1 MRSLSCLTALVLAS
15 VPLALPA
22 QQDDAD
28 AVRIALTWHHL
39 TNQPLDLRRVAER
52 SDAVRRASNFDRP
65 DVLSAEVNRLEAML
79 SAASAAELFEMQI
92 SDRISEYDHDRGE
105 FSIALFQPGYFI
117 PITAFGDQY
126 QVVFANAEAARPI
139 PMAKEEAREF
149 DQRLNAIYRNVI
161 TEVRFRIVGAG
172 DPAGGVTG
180 QRVVRAELVSAR
192 VTDRD
197 GRVIATPSV
206 KPPLAAA
213 PFDPSGLDVA
223 GFRVGVSVADLSA
236 TLERLYGPV
245 ERGSPG
251 ENPPPGMTGVV
262 RVNSMG
268 CMSLPG
274 RPEAKPGA
282 VCLTAWH
289 DAKDVIRAIRIER
302 LFPPMDGETVRKALV
317 ARYGPVG
324 SATGRN
330 GFTLGWGPDVVV
342 GSSTNGPI
350 HQPTLLA
357 TFAAHESFM
366 GRGTNRIPDTR
377 VVLHLVDAA
386 WASRQPQ

>member
-1 MRSLSCLTALVLAS
+1 MKPLHYLQAVAIVCSP
-15 VPLALPA
+15 VPLVA
-22 QQDDAD
+22 QQDDPD
-28 AVRIALTWHHL
+28 AVRIALTWHRL
-39 TNQPLDLRRVAER
+39 TDQPLDVQRVAER
-52 SDAVRRASNFDRP
+52 SDVVRRASNFDRP
-65 DVLSAEVNRLEAML
+65 DALAAEVSRVEAML
-79 SAASAAELFEMQI
+79 AAANANELFQMQI
-92 SDRISEYDHDRGE
+92 SDRISEYDHDLGE
-105 FSIALFQPGYFI
+105 FSITLFQPGYFI
-117 PITAFGDQY
+117 PITAFGEQY

-139 PMAKEEAREF
+139 PMAKEEARAF

-161 TEVRFRIVGAG
+161 TEVQFRIIGGG
-172 DPAGGVTG
+172 DPTGGVTG
-180 QRVVRAELVSAR
+180 ARVIRAELVSAK

-197 GRVIATPSV
+197 GRLIATPNV
-206 KPPLAAA
+206 TPAVAAA
-213 PFDPSGLDVA
+213 PFDPGGLDVA

-245 ERGSPG
+245 ERGGPG

-289 DAKDVIRAIRIER
+289 DDKQIVRAIRIER
-302 LFPPMDGETVRKALV
+302 LFPSMDGETVRKALV
-317 ARYGPVG
+317 AKYGPVTTASG
-324 SATGRN
+324 SR

-342 GSSTNGPI
+342 GRTANGPI
-350 HQPTLLA
+350 QQATLLA
-357 TFAAHESFM
+357 SFGAHESFM
-366 GRGTNRIPDTR
+366 SRGTNRIPDTR
-377 VVLHLVDAA
+377 VVLHLVDVE

>member
-1 MRSLSCLTALVLAS
+1 VKPLHCLLAAAIVCS
-15 VPLALPA
+15 PVPLVA
-22 QQDDAD
+22 QQDDPD
-28 AVRIALTWHHL
+28 AVRIALTWHRL
-39 TNQPLDLRRVAER
+39 TDQPLDVQRVAER

-65 DVLSAEVNRLEAML
+65 DALAAEVSRVEAML
-79 SAASAAELFEMQI
+79 AAANANELFQMQI
-92 SDRISEYDHDRGE
+92 SDRISEYDHDLGE
-105 FSIALFQPGYFI
+105 FSITLFQPGYFI
-117 PITAFGDQY
+117 PITAFGEQY

-139 PMAKEEAREF
+139 PMAKEEARAF

-161 TEVRFRIVGAG
+161 TEVQFRIIGGG
-172 DPAGGVTG
+172 DPTGGVTG
-180 QRVVRAELVSAR
+180 ARVIRAELVSAK

-197 GRVIATPSV
+197 GRLIATPNV
-206 KPPLAAA
+206 TPAAAAA
-213 PFDPSGLDVA
+213 PFDPRGLDVA

-245 ERGSPG
+245 ERGGPG

-289 DAKDVIRAIRIER
+289 DDKQIVRAIRIER
-302 LFPPMDGETVRKALV
+302 LFPSMDGETVRKSLV
-317 ARYGPVG
+317 ARYGPVTKASG
-324 SATGRN
+324 NN

-342 GSSTNGPI
+342 GRTANGPI
-350 HQPTLLA
+350 QQATLLA
-357 TFAAHESFM
+357 SFGAHESFM
-366 GRGTNRIPDTR
+366 SRGTNRIPETR
-377 VVLHLVDAA
+377 VVLHLVDVE